1 MSRQRIMS
9 EDEAKDLFIEEL
21 QIDKDLDSNYY
32 VKFEEW
38 RADNNIRTE
47 EEIAFME
54 EDKMKEEYL
63 RS

>member
-54 EDKMKEEYL
+54 EEYL